1 MKYKSDNKKWV
12 TISVRVEKELAEKMD
27 ERVKRDSLEM
37 GSTYNR
43 SCVVRK
49 ALRRYLEF

>member
-1 MKYKSDNKKWV
+1 MDKTKWV
-12 TISVRVEKELAEKMD
+12 VLSVKVEKEIADKIK
-27 ERVKRDSLEM
+27 ERVKRDKLEM

-49 ALRRYLEF
+49 ALRQYLGY